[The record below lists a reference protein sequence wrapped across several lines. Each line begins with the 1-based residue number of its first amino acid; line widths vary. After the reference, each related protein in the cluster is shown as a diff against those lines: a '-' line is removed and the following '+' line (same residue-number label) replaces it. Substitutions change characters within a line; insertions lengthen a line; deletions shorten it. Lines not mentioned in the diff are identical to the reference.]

1 MLQLLK
7 TFLLLIVPFAG
18 YSQESTDTVIK
29 VDGKLITLSEVVI
42 SNKLN
47 VAAFIERV
55 KNDTTFYKAF
65 KTLRILNYSAQN
77 DIRMLDKKG
86 NIKASLNSTIQQVRE
101 HNCRSMIV
109 LKENTTGDIYDENH
123 HFNYYTGEL
132 YGGLFF
138 TKDTICGETNIV
150 KGRAF
155 ATNDLSGMAKH
166 KEQLKILFFN
176 PGRKIEGL
184 PFISNK
190 TAIFDKNMADKYDM
204 SIDIEEHNGQ
214 GCYVFKMKAIKGGVV
229 VDEMT
234 TWFNEKTF
242 EIIARNYELSYVAGI
257 YDFQVRMQVE
267 MTKAGEYLVP
277 SVIRYVGNWKAVT
290 KKRERG
296 IFTATLYDFK
306 HQTN

>member
-1 MLQLLK
+1 MLQNLKACLL
-7 TFLLLIVPFAG
+7 FIFPLAAF
-18 YSQESTDTVIK
+18 SQTPADTVVK
-29 VDGKLITLSEVVI
+29 VDGKLITLTEVVI

-47 VAAFIERV
+47 VASFIERV

-65 KTLRILNYSAQN
+65 KTLRILNYTARN

-86 NIKASLNSTIQQVRE
+86 NIKASLNSTIKQIRQ
-101 HNCRSMIV
+101 HNCRSMEV
-109 LKENTTGDIYDENH
+109 LKENTSGDIYDEH
-123 HFNYYTGEL
+123 HQFNYYTGEL
-132 YGGLFF
+132 YAGLFF

-155 ATNDLSGMAKH
+155 TTDNLSGMAKH

-176 PGRKIEGL
+176 PGKKIEGI

-190 TAIFDKNMADKYDM
+190 TAIFDKDMADKYDM
-204 SIDIEEHNGQ
+204 SIDIEDHNSQ
-214 GCYVFKMKAIKGGVV
+214 SCYVFKMKAVKNGVV

-242 EIIARNYELSYVAGI
+242 EIIARNYELSYDAGV
-257 YDFQVRMQVE
+257 YDFNVQMQVE
-267 MTKAGEYLVP
+267 MTKAGDQLVP
-277 SVIRYVGNWKAVT
+277 SVIRYIGNWKAIT

-296 IFTATLYDFK
+296 VFTATLSDFK
-306 HQTN
+306 PQSN

>member
-1 MLQLLK
+1 MFPLI
-7 TFLLLIVPFAG
+7 TF
-18 YSQESTDTVIK
+18 SQTPADTVVQ

-47 VAAFIERV
+47 VASFIERV

-65 KTLRILNYSAQN
+65 KTLRILNYTAQN
-77 DIRMLDKKG
+77 DIRMLNKKG
-86 NIKASLNSTIQQVRE
+86 NIRASLNSTIKQARQ
-101 HNCRSMIV
+101 HDCRSMQIV
-109 LKENTTGDIYDENH
+109 KETTTGDIYNNNH
-123 HFNYYTGEL
+123 QFNYYTGEL
-132 YGGLFF
+132 YAGLFF
-138 TKDTICGETNIV
+138 TRDTICGETNIV

-155 ATNDLSGMAKH
+155 ATDNLSGMEKH

-176 PGRKIEGL
+176 PGKKIEGI

-190 TAIFDKNMADKYDM
+190 TAIFDKDMADKYDM
-204 SIDIEEHNGQ
+204 SIDIEDHQ
-214 GCYVFKMKAIKGGVV
+214 SQSCYVFKMKAIKSGVV

-242 EIIARNYELSYVAGI
+242 DIIARNYELSYDAGV
-257 YDFQVRMQVE
+257 YDFNVQMQVE
-267 MTKAGEYLVP
+267 MTKAGDQLVP
-277 SVIRYVGNWKAVT
+277 SLIRYIGNWKAVT

-306 HQTN
+306 PQAN